1 MYKNFNLTESERE
14 QILNQH
20 KEHGYKKSLNEQ
32 AYTQQKWGK
41 GTLIRLP
48 KGSNNTNDA
57 IRIQSEPLGDK
68 NDVIIG
74 VQSNKKVR
82 AEIKG
87 INVFNTIESML
98 GHKFHDEGNWSLV
111 SGLVD
116 SNTYNKIVKLLS
128 SLNVDEKN
136 NTFTNQSSSLNE
148 LEVGGFK
155 EGPGEKL
162 TPELKHYNTIVKP
175 QLLKAGFKDSYE
187 KVMEPYGTE
196 NSMVYGNHNTGV
208 NVMWNRKKGVY
219 SVYIGNDKGL
229 KTFQLGPNDPRL
241 VANKVVQYALSLKG
255 GGTSLN
261 EQSVEDYSSDMD
273 NETQSNGI
281 NLQEQLLFIVEHL
294 DGGHTED
301 SSVTS
306 EKMIEV
312 LKETIKQFVN
322 PNDSI
327 TVRDWEK
334 LYYSI
339 TNDMYA

>member
-1 MYKNFNLTESERE
+1 MWGFFMLIGYLYRKQFIMYKNFNLTESEKE

-32 AYTQQKWGK
+32 EIGGQNWGK
-41 GTLIRLP
+41 GGTLIRLP

-57 IRIQSEPLGDK
+57 IRIQSDLRGDK
-68 NDVIIG
+68 YDVVIS

-82 AEIKG
+82 SEIKG
-87 INVFNTIESML
+87 NTIFKTVESML
-98 GHKFHDEGNWSLV
+98 GNKFQEKGDWTVV
-111 SGLVD
+111 SGDVD

-128 SLNVDEKN
+128 SLGVDEKN
-136 NTFTNQSSSLNE
+136 NTFVTQVS
-148 LEVGGFK
+148 
-155 EGPGEKL
+155 
-162 TPELKHYNTIVKP
+162 
-175 QLLKAGFKDSYE
+175 
-187 KVMEPYGTE
+187 
-196 NSMVYGNHNTGV
+196 
-208 NVMWNRKKGVY
+208 
-219 SVYIGNDKGL
+219 
-229 KTFQLGPNDPRL
+229 
-241 VANKVVQYALSLKG
+241 
-255 GGTSLN
+255 
-261 EQSVEDYSSDMD
+261 EQSFEDYSSDMES
-273 NETQSNGI
+273 ETQSNDI

-301 SSVTS
+301 SNVTP
-306 EKMIEV
+306 EKMVEV

>member
-1 MYKNFNLTESERE
+1 MWGFFMLGGYLYRKQFIMYKNFNLTESERE

-32 AYTQQKWGK
+32 
-41 GTLIRLP
+41 
-48 KGSNNTNDA
+48 
-57 IRIQSEPLGDK
+57 
-68 NDVIIG
+68 
-74 VQSNKKVR
+74 
-82 AEIKG
+82 
-87 INVFNTIESML
+87 
-98 GHKFHDEGNWSLV
+98 
-111 SGLVD
+111 
-116 SNTYNKIVKLLS
+116 
-128 SLNVDEKN
+128 
-136 NTFTNQSSSLNE
+136 
-148 LEVGGFK
+148 
-155 EGPGEKL
+155 
-162 TPELKHYNTIVKP
+162 
-175 QLLKAGFKDSYE
+175 
-187 KVMEPYGTE
+187 
-196 NSMVYGNHNTGV
+196 
-208 NVMWNRKKGVY
+208 
-219 SVYIGNDKGL
+219 
-229 KTFQLGPNDPRL
+229 
-241 VANKVVQYALSLKG
+241 
-255 GGTSLN
+255 
-261 EQSVEDYSSDMD
+261 SVEDYSSDMG

>member
-57 IRIQSEPLGDK
+57 IRIQSEPYGDK

-148 LEVGGFK
+148 
-155 EGPGEKL
+155 
-162 TPELKHYNTIVKP
+162 
-175 QLLKAGFKDSYE
+175 
-187 KVMEPYGTE
+187 
-196 NSMVYGNHNTGV
+196 
-208 NVMWNRKKGVY
+208 
-219 SVYIGNDKGL
+219 
-229 KTFQLGPNDPRL
+229 
-241 VANKVVQYALSLKG
+241 
-255 GGTSLN
+255 
-261 EQSVEDYSSDMD
+261 QSVEDYSSDMG

-301 SSVTS
+301 SGVTS